1 MDADNHWVVD
11 DLILTGSFLFTLYFF
26 VNDVRQNPSVTAERA
41 AVFVWSGPEVHQNR
55 GRAPARPGPQ
65 GTERETISV

>member
-1 MDADNHWVVD
+1 MFVK
-11 DLILTGSFLFTLYFF
+11 TL
-26 VNDVRQNPSVTAERA
+26 RVTEAERA